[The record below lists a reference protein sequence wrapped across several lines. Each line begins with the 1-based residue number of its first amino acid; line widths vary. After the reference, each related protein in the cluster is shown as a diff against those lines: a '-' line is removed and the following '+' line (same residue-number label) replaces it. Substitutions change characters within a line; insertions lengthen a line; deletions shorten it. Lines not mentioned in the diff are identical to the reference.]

1 MNGETTQK
9 KHTKK
14 EWEKSTPKQ
23 HDNMYR
29 NKYTKNRFLYIYR
42 KTSLTLIV
50 AYIDFFFR
58 LLLRLGDK
66 IDETRRIAC
75 IHSNNFFHSFTPIK
89 YSTAANYEFEISRS
103 QAIGGEKTDRRCRMW
118 VLFCL
123 SLCPYEEFG
132 CCVKNKS

>member
-9 KHTKK
+9 NTQKK
-14 EWEKSTPKQ
+14 NEKKVHQSSMTICIETNIQ
-23 HDNMYR
+23 RIAFYI
-29 NKYTKNRFLYIYR
+29 YIYR

-50 AYIDFFFR
+50 AYIDFFVR

-103 QAIGGEKTDRRCRMW
+103 QAIGGENRSSLSN
-118 VLFCL
+118 VSFILFVAV
-123 SLCPYEEFG
+123 SI
-132 CCVKNKS
+132 

>member
-9 KHTKK
+9 NAQKK
-14 EWEKSTPKQ
+14 NEKKVHQSSMTICIETNIQ
-23 HDNMYR
+23 R
-29 NKYTKNRFLYIYR
+29 IAFYIYIQ
-42 KTSLTLIV
+42 KDIV
-50 AYIDFFFR
+50 NAHCRLHWFFFR

-103 QAIGGEKTDRRCRMW
+103 QAIGGENRSS
-118 VLFCL
+118 L
-123 SLCPYEEFG
+123 SNVSFILSVAVSIWRVWMLREE
-132 CCVKNKS
+132 